1 MCRPTPEQRSKLDKR
16 RSQNENGHRE
26 VYGEGDPDP
35 SELLP
40 QMVHP
45 GMSGEGSS
53 HPIVMGLKRRLK
65 RRAFRPNLKIIVS
78 AKYAHT
84 NTNLPAICQF
94 QRQ

>member
-16 RSQNENGHRE
+16 RSQNENGHRGENGHPGIPATVTTDIGKEE

-53 HPIVMGLKRRLK
+53 HPIVMGLKRRE
-65 RRAFRPNLKIIVS
+65 PVVPVT
-78 AKYAHT
+78 Y
-84 NTNLPAICQF
+84 
-94 QRQ
+94 